1 MIKIFVFSPFA
12 LENGRGGEI
21 SSMELAS
28 GLQTYFDVEF
38 MDTNIISSEKLLS
51 KEVIRNKLKGVN
63 YIGKMNLLSYSIFDK
78 IFTLPNPYEILKLL
92 RIVKRND
99 IVYFSIFNFK
109 NVLTFAFLSLICRR
123 TQFIIGYR
131 KPLHS
136 EKIISLYN
144 LKYRLSLLVLSL
156 FKKRFNHHALSNN
169 AKVFLTKFYDK
180 TKVFHIIHGIK
191 LDDYEG
197 DNFSKKNSKLLNF
210 VYIGYLDDV
219 HKGIGILLK
228 ALDEFL
234 TENQNLKV
242 RFEFC
247 GMGPLEPQLKAI
259 EEKYPDFIKFNGY
272 ISNEIISDYYKKN
285 DVYLFTSRSEPF
297 PRVLMEALA
306 SNELVICSKTIGSN
320 ELLNGKNFAF
330 FIEDLT
336 SELIQEKMLEIY
348 NLWNSRPEEFKQLQD
363 SAKKFVFDNYSFSK
377 ELEMFKELID
387 KISKNKC

>member
-38 MDTNIISSEKLLS
+38 MDTNIMSSEVLLS
-51 KEVIRNKLKGVN
+51 KEAIRNKLKGVN
-63 YIGKMNLLSYSIFDK
+63 YIGKMKVLSYGIFDK
-78 IFTLPNPYEILKLL
+78 IFTIPNPYEILKLL
-92 RIVKRND
+92 KIVKRND
-99 IVYFSIFNFK
+99 IVYFSLFNFK

-144 LKYRLSLLVLSL
+144 LKYRLSILVLSL
-156 FKKRFNHHALSNN
+156 FKKRFNHHALSKN
-169 AKVFLTKFYDK
+169 AKAYLTNFYDEK
-180 TKVFHIIHGIK
+180 KVFHIIHGIN
-191 LDDYEG
+191 LEDYKG
-197 DNFSKKNSKLLNF
+197 DNFSKKNNDFLNF

-234 TENQNLKV
+234 IENQNLKV

-247 GMGPLEPQLKAI
+247 GMGPLELKLKAI
-259 EEKYPDFIKFNGY
+259 AEKYPNFVKFNGY
-272 ISNEIISDYYKKN
+272 ISNEKISEYYKKN

-306 SNELVICSKTIGSN
+306 SNELIICSKTIGSN
-320 ELLNGKNFAF
+320 ELLNGKKFAF
-330 FIEDLT
+330 FIEHLT
-336 SELIQEKMLEIY
+336 SELIKEKMLEIY
-348 NLWNSRPEEFKQLQD
+348 NLWNSNPEEFKQLQV
-363 SAKKFVFDNYSFSK
+363 SAKKFVFENYSFSK
-377 ELEMFKELID
+377 ELEMFKTLIE
-387 KISKNKC
+387 KLC

>member
-38 MDTNIISSEKLLS
+38 MDTNIMSSEVLLS
-51 KEVIRNKLKGVN
+51 KEAIRNKLKGVN
-63 YIGKMNLLSYSIFDK
+63 YIGKMKVLSYGIFDK
-78 IFTLPNPYEILKLL
+78 IFTIPNPYEILKLL
-92 RIVKRND
+92 KIVKRND
-99 IVYFSIFNFK
+99 IVYFSLFNFK

-144 LKYRLSLLVLSL
+144 LKYRLSILVLSL
-156 FKKRFNHHALSNN
+156 FKKRFNHHALSKN
-169 AKVFLTKFYDK
+169 AKAYLTNFYDEK
-180 TKVFHIIHGIK
+180 KVFHIIHGIN
-191 LDDYEG
+191 LEDYKG
-197 DNFSKKNSKLLNF
+197 DNFSKKNNDFLNF

-234 TENQNLKV
+234 LENQNLKV

-247 GMGPLEPQLKAI
+247 GMGPLEPKLKLI
-259 EEKYPDFIKFNGY
+259 VEKYPNFVKFNGY
-272 ISNEIISDYYKKN
+272 ISNEKISEYYKKN

-306 SNELVICSKTIGSN
+306 SNELIICSKTIGSN
-320 ELLNGKNFAF
+320 ELLNGKKFAF
-330 FIEDLT
+330 FIEHLT
-336 SELIQEKMLEIY
+336 SELIKEKMLEIY
-348 NLWNSRPEEFKQLQD
+348 NLWNSNPEEFKQLQV
-363 SAKKFVFDNYSFSK
+363 SAKKFVFENYSFSK
-377 ELEMFKELID
+377 ELEMFKTLIE
-387 KISKNKC
+387 KLC

>member
-1 MIKIFVFSPFA
+1 MINIFVFSPFA

-28 GLQTYFDVEF
+28 GLQTYFNVEF
-38 MDTNIISSEKLLS
+38 MDTNVITSEKLLS
-51 KEVIRNKLKGVN
+51 KEAIQNKLKGVN
-63 YIGKMNLLSYSIFDK
+63 YIGKMKVLSYGIFDK
-78 IFTLPNPYEILKLL
+78 IFTIPNPYEILKLL
-92 RIVKRND
+92 KIVKRND

-144 LKYRLSLLVLSL
+144 LKYRLSILLLSL
-156 FKKRFNHHALSNN
+156 FKKRFNHHALSKN
-169 AKVFLTKFYDK
+169 AKAYLTNFYDEK
-180 TKVFHIIHGIK
+180 KVFHIIHGIN
-191 LDDYEG
+191 LDDYKG
-197 DNFSKKNSKLLNF
+197 DNFSKKNNNFLNF

-234 TENQNLKV
+234 IENQNLKV

-247 GMGPLEPQLKAI
+247 GMGPLEPKLKEI
-259 EEKYPDFIKFNGY
+259 VEKYPNLVTFNGY
-272 ISNEIISDYYKKN
+272 ISNEKISDYYKKN

-306 SNELVICSKTIGSN
+306 SNELIICSKTIGSN
-320 ELLNGKNFAF
+320 ELLNGKKFAF
-330 FIEDLT
+330 FLEDLT
-336 SELIQEKMLEIY
+336 SKLIKEKMLEVY
-348 NLWNSRPEEFKQLQD
+348 NFWNSKPEEFKRLQD
-363 SAKKFVFDNYSFSK
+363 SAKKFVFDNYSFSI
-377 ELEMFKELID
+377 ELEMFKDLIN
-387 KISKNKC
+387 KISKNNC

>member
-1 MIKIFVFSPFA
+1 MKILIFSPFA

-28 GLQTYFDVEF
+28 GLQTYFNVDF
-38 MDTNIISSEKLLS
+38 MDTNIITSEKLLS
-51 KEVIRNKLKGVN
+51 KEAIRNKLKGVN
-63 YIGKMNLLSYSIFDK
+63 YIGKMKHLTYGIFDK
-78 IFTLPNPYEILKLL
+78 TFTLPYPYEILKLL
-92 RIVKRND
+92 RIVRKND

-131 KPLHS
+131 KPLYS

-144 LKYRLSLLVLSL
+144 LKYRLSILVLSL
-156 FKKRFNHHALSNN
+156 FKKRFNHHTLSKNTK
-169 AKVFLTKFYDK
+169 AFLTNFYDK
-180 TKVFHIIHGIK
+180 KKVFHIIHGIN
-191 LDDYEG
+191 LDDYKG
-197 DNFSKKNSKLLNF
+197 DNFSKKNNNLLNF

-234 TENQNLKV
+234 IENQNLKV

-247 GMGPLEPQLKAI
+247 GMGPLEPKLKAI
-259 EEKYPDFIKFNGY
+259 VEKYPNLVKFNGY
-272 ISNEIISDYYKKN
+272 ISNEKISDYYKKN

-306 SNELVICSKTIGSN
+306 SNELIICSKTIGSN
-320 ELLNGKNFAF
+320 ELLNGKKFAF

-336 SELIQEKMLEIY
+336 SELIKEKILEIY
-348 NLWNSRPEEFKQLQD
+348 NLWNSKPEEFKQLQV

-377 ELEMFKELID
+377 ELEMFKTLIE
-387 KISKNKC
+387 KIS

>member
-1 MIKIFVFSPFA
+1 MINIFVFSPFA

-28 GLQTYFDVEF
+28 GLQTYFNVDF
-38 MDTNIISSEKLLS
+38 MDTNIITSEKLLS
-51 KEVIRNKLKGVN
+51 KEVIRKKLKGVN
-63 YIGKMNLLSYSIFDK
+63 YIGQMKLLSYSIFDK
-78 IFTLPNPYEILKLL
+78 IFTLPIPHEIFKLV
-92 RIVKRND
+92 RIIKRKD

-109 NVLTFAFLSLICRR
+109 NVLTFIFLSLICRR

-144 LKYRLSLLVLSL
+144 LKYRLSILVLSL
-156 FKKRFNHHALSNN
+156 FKKRFNHHALSKN
-169 AKVFLTKFYDK
+169 AKAFLTNFYDK
-180 TKVFHIIHGIK
+180 KKVFHIIHGIN
-191 LDDYEG
+191 LDDYKG
-197 DNFSKKNSKLLNF
+197 DNFSKKNNDFLNF

-219 HKGIGILLK
+219 HKGIGTLLK

-234 TENQNLKV
+234 IENQNLKV

-247 GMGPLEPQLKAI
+247 GMGPLETQIKAL
-259 EEKYPDFIKFNGY
+259 EEKYPNLVKFNGY
-272 ISNEIISDYYKKN
+272 ISNELISDYYKKN

-306 SNELVICSKTIGSN
+306 SNELIICSKTIGSN

-330 FIEDLT
+330 FLENLT
-336 SELIQEKMLEIY
+336 SELIKEKILEIY
-348 NLWNSRPEEFKQLQD
+348 NLWNSKPEEFKQLQVN
-363 SAKKFVFDNYSFSK
+363 AKNFVFENYSFLK
-377 ELEMFKELID
+377 ELEMFKTLIE
-387 KISKNKC
+387 KLS